1 MFTTGA
7 FALTTLLAW
16 FAYRKN
22 EQERSTYYKA
32 GDQGL
37 PLLVDIRFDDERG
50 KPEREIAAHR
60 LYGVER
66 DAFSGAGGAADIAL
80 VDICE
85 KRLCSRPTA
94 GESRQ
99 HVIPATSISTIA
111 YRHADRRDERDSH
124 HRCGARGQNVPNEH
138 VLDGKHGARRSGY
151 ADCNSPRESSDRHF
165 LARRSPRSAGA
176 MPEWAGACVQHRK
189 SLGVSAGSPR
199 LCPGPPR

>member
-99 HVIPATSISTIA
+99 HVIPATSIRTIA
-111 YRHADRRDERDSH
+111 IGMLTVATNAIATTVAAQGAERS
-124 HRCGARGQNVPNEH
+124 
-138 VLDGKHGARRSGY
+138 K
-151 ADCNSPRESSDRHF
+151 
-165 LARRSPRSAGA
+165 
-176 MPEWAGACVQHRK
+176 
-189 SLGVSAGSPR
+189 
-199 LCPGPPR
+199 